1 MFTILITFLSA
12 ISISV
17 IAAGY
22 SIVGLSTLFA
32 GAVVPIIAM
41 GSALEVGKLVA
52 ASWLYNNWRNKL
64 VPYTIKMYLTFA
76 VIVLI
81 FITSMGIFGF
91 LSKAHLDQVKPTS
104 SNNIK
109 IELLDKQINQ
119 QQLIIDRAEGQLTL
133 LDKALEVYID
143 KEYVSKG
150 LKERKKQ
157 EEERTIL
164 NMTITDASNK
174 IGELTLEKSKL
185 ALEQDKIEAE
195 VGPIKYIA
203 ELIYGEQ
210 AKDHFD
216 KAVRWVIIVLIF
228 VFDPLA
234 VLLLIAA
241 NISLRSRRVEKEE
254 EENKIKKDYQKEA
267 TNAKARAKRV
277 RDREKIYKDF
287 FKKLGKRDLKNRDY
301 ESFFRSLGTD
311 EMTKLGLD
319 PDEIRLK
326 LDQIMEW
333 NELPTEKSTPN
344 KRYLEV
350 DKTK

>member
-1 MFTILITFLSA
+1 MFLIILTFLTA

-22 SIVGLSTLFA
+22 SIVGLATLFA

-52 ASWLYNNWRNKL
+52 ATWLYHNWRSDIPRILK
-64 VPYTIKMYLTFA
+64 TYLFIA
-76 VIVLI
+76 IIVLV

-91 LSKAHLDQVKPTS
+91 LSKAHLDQVKPIS
-104 SNNIK
+104 GNNIK
-109 IELLDKQINQ
+109 IELLDKRINQ
-119 QQLIIDRAEGQLTL
+119 QNLIVVRAEKQLEL

-143 KEYVSKG
+143 KEYVTRG
-150 LKERKKQ
+150 LKERKAQK
-157 EEERTIL
+157 EERDLLNEAIYSASDEIAIL
-164 NMTITDASNK
+164 IT
-174 IGELTLEKSKL
+174 EKSVL

-216 KAVRWVIIVLIF
+216 EAVRWVIVVLIF

-241 NISLRSRRVEKEE
+241 NISLRQRSMKKQLTLSVKKENLE
-254 EENKIKKDYQKEA
+254 RKMARLIRNNKYLKRYRNVVKDY
-267 TNAKARAKRV
+267 
-277 RDREKIYKDF
+277 DM
-287 FKKLGKRDLKNRDY
+287 
-301 ESFFRSLGTD
+301 S
-311 EMTKLGLD
+311 

-326 LDQIMEW
+326 LNQIV
-333 NELPTEKSTPN
+333 NLDDKN
-344 KRYLEV
+344 KNN
-350 DKTK
+350 

>member
-1 MFTILITFLSA
+1 MFLILLTFITA

-22 SIVGLSTLFA
+22 SIVGLATLFA

-52 ASWLYNNWRNKL
+52 ATWLYHNWRSDIPRILK
-64 VPYTIKMYLTFA
+64 TYLFIA
-76 VIVLI
+76 IIVLV

-91 LSKAHLDQVKPTS
+91 LSKAHLDQVKPIS
-104 SNNIK
+104 GNNIK
-109 IELLDKQINQ
+109 IELLDKRITQ
-119 QQLIIDRAEGQLTL
+119 QNLIVVRAEKQLEL

-143 KEYVSKG
+143 KEYVTRG
-150 LKERKKQ
+150 LKERKAQKQ
-157 EEERTIL
+157 ERDLL
-164 NMTITDASNK
+164 NEAINNASDE
-174 IGELTLEKSKL
+174 IATLTTEKSVL

-216 KAVRWVIIVLIF
+216 EAVRWVIVVLIF

-241 NISLRSRRVEKEE
+241 NISLRQRSMKKQLTQSVKKENLE
-254 EENKIKKDYQKEA
+254 RKMARLIKRNKYLKRYRNVVKDY
-267 TNAKARAKRV
+267 
-277 RDREKIYKDF
+277 DM
-287 FKKLGKRDLKNRDY
+287 
-301 ESFFRSLGTD
+301 S
-311 EMTKLGLD
+311 

-326 LDQIMEW
+326 LNQIV
-333 NELPTEKSTPN
+333 NLDDKN
-344 KRYLEV
+344 K
-350 DKTK
+350 TN

>member
-1 MFTILITFLSA
+1 MFLIILTFLTA

-22 SIVGLSTLFA
+22 SIVGLATLFA

-52 ASWLYNNWRNKL
+52 ATWLYHNWRSDIPRILK
-64 VPYTIKMYLTFA
+64 TYLFIA
-76 VIVLI
+76 IIVLV

-91 LSKAHLDQVKPTS
+91 LSKAHLDQVKPIS
-104 SNNIK
+104 GNNIK
-109 IELLDKQINQ
+109 IELLDKRITQ
-119 QQLIIDRAEGQLTL
+119 QNLIVVRAEKQLEL

-143 KEYVSKG
+143 KEYVTRG
-150 LKERKKQ
+150 LKERKAQK
-157 EEERTIL
+157 EERDLLNEAIYSASDEIAIL
-164 NMTITDASNK
+164 IT
-174 IGELTLEKSKL
+174 EKSVL

-216 KAVRWVIIVLIF
+216 EAVRWVIVVLIF

-241 NISLRSRRVEKEE
+241 NISLRQRSMKKQLTLSVKKENLE
-254 EENKIKKDYQKEA
+254 RKMARLIRNNKYLKRYRNVVKDY
-267 TNAKARAKRV
+267 
-277 RDREKIYKDF
+277 DM
-287 FKKLGKRDLKNRDY
+287 
-301 ESFFRSLGTD
+301 S
-311 EMTKLGLD
+311 

-326 LDQIMEW
+326 LNQIV
-333 NELPTEKSTPN
+333 NLDDKN
-344 KRYLEV
+344 KNN
-350 DKTK
+350 

>member
-164 NMTITDASNK
+164 NTTITDASNK

-267 TNAKARAKRV
+267 TNAKARAKRI

-333 NELPTEKSTPN
+333 NELPTEKSTTN

>member
-1 MFTILITFLSA
+1 MFLILLTFITA

-22 SIVGLSTLFA
+22 SIVGLATLFA

-52 ASWLYNNWRNKL
+52 ATWLYHNWRSDIPRILK
-64 VPYTIKMYLTFA
+64 TYLFIA
-76 VIVLI
+76 IIVLV

-91 LSKAHLDQVKPTS
+91 LSKAHLDQVKPIS
-104 SNNIK
+104 GNNIK
-109 IELLDKQINQ
+109 IELLDKRITQ
-119 QQLIIDRAEGQLTL
+119 QNLIVVRAEKQLEL

-143 KEYVSKG
+143 KEYVTRG
-150 LKERKKQ
+150 LKERKAQK
-157 EEERTIL
+157 EERDLL
-164 NMTITDASNK
+164 NEAINNASDE
-174 IGELTLEKSKL
+174 IATLTTEKSVL

-216 KAVRWVIIVLIF
+216 EAVRWVIVVLIF

-241 NISLRSRRVEKEE
+241 NISLRQRSMKKQLTQSVKKENLE
-254 EENKIKKDYQKEA
+254 RKMARLIKRNKYLKRYRNVVKDY
-267 TNAKARAKRV
+267 
-277 RDREKIYKDF
+277 DM
-287 FKKLGKRDLKNRDY
+287 
-301 ESFFRSLGTD
+301 S
-311 EMTKLGLD
+311 

-326 LDQIMEW
+326 LNQIV
-333 NELPTEKSTPN
+333 NLDDKN
-344 KRYLEV
+344 K
-350 DKTK
+350 TN

>member
-1 MFTILITFLSA
+1 MFGIILTFVSA

-22 SIVGLSTLFA
+22 SIIGLATLFA
-32 GAVVPIIAM
+32 GATLPIIAM

-64 VPYTIKMYLTFA
+64 LPRAIKAYLTTA

-91 LSKAHLDQVKPTS
+91 LSKAHLDQVEPA
-104 SNNIK
+104 SNNA
-109 IELLDKQINQ
+109 LLITQYDKQIAFEEKT
-119 QQLIIDRAEGQLTL
+119 IARASDTL
-133 LDKALEVYID
+133 DQLDKALDKYID
-143 KEYVSKG
+143 MEYVTRG
-150 LKERKKQ
+150 LKERAKQ
-157 EEERTIL
+157 KEERDAL
-164 NMTITDASNK
+164 NKVIEDANAKIIELNNK
-174 IGELTLEKSKL
+174 KYSIEV
-185 ALEQDKIEAE
+185 EQLKIEAE

-203 ELIYGEQ
+203 ELIYGDE
-210 AKDHFD
+210 AKDYFD
-216 KAVRWVIIVLIF
+216 EAVRWVIIVLIF

-241 NISLRSRRVEKEE
+241 NISLRSRNIEKEQE
-254 EENKIKKDYQKEA
+254 KSKKEKDYQREA

-287 FKKLGKRDLKNRDY
+287 FTKLGKRNLKNRDY
-301 ESFFRSLGTD
+301 EEFFRNMGSEELK
-311 EMTKLGLD
+311 KLGLD
-319 PDEIRLK
+319 PDEIQIK

-333 NELPTEKSTPN
+333 NDLDTSKN
-344 KRYLEV
+344 KRYLEL
-350 DKTK
+350 DNTKK

>member
-1 MFTILITFLSA
+1 MLTIIITFLSA

-22 SIVGLSTLFA
+22 SIMGLATLFA

-52 ASWLYNNWRNKL
+52 ASWLYNNWRNEL
-64 VPYTIKMYLTFA
+64 VPRTIKAYLTFA

-91 LSKAHLDQVKPTS
+91 LSKAHLDQVQPTS

-109 IELLDKQINQ
+109 IELIDKQIDTQ
-119 QQLIIDRAEGQLTL
+119 QTIIDRSQKTLTL
-133 LDKALEVYID
+133 LDQTLEKYID
-143 KEYVSKG
+143 LEYVTRG
-150 LKERKKQ
+150 LKEREKQ
-157 EEERTIL
+157 KPEREALNLAINNAINEIAKLTEE
-164 NMTITDASNK
+164 K
-174 IGELTLEKSKL
+174 GTLQ
-185 ALEQDKIEAE
+185 LEQDKIEAE

-203 ELIYGEQ
+203 ELIYGEE

-241 NISLRSRRVEKEE
+241 NISLRSRKVAKEE
-254 EENKIKKDYQKEA
+254 DEAKVQKDYQKEA

-277 RDREKIYKDF
+277 RDREKFYKGIL
-287 FKKLGKRDLKNRDY
+287 KKIGEGKMQTKDY
-301 ESFFRSLGTD
+301 N
-311 EMTKLGLD
+311 EMRKLGLN
-319 PDEIRLK
+319 PDEIRIK

-333 NELPTEKSTPN
+333 N
-344 KRYLEV
+344 
-350 DKTK
+350 DK

>member
-1 MFTILITFLSA
+1 MFLILLTFITA

-22 SIVGLSTLFA
+22 SIVGLATLFA

-52 ASWLYNNWRNKL
+52 ATWLYHNWRSDIPRILK
-64 VPYTIKMYLTFA
+64 TYLFIA
-76 VIVLI
+76 IIVLV

-91 LSKAHLDQVKPTS
+91 LSKAHLDQVKPIS
-104 SNNIK
+104 GNNIK
-109 IELLDKQINQ
+109 IELLDKRITQ
-119 QQLIIDRAEGQLTL
+119 QNLIVVRAEKQLEL

-143 KEYVSKG
+143 KEYVTRV
-150 LKERKKQ
+150 LKERKAQK
-157 EEERTIL
+157 EERDLL
-164 NMTITDASNK
+164 NEAINNASDE
-174 IGELTLEKSKL
+174 IATLTTEKSVL

-216 KAVRWVIIVLIF
+216 EAVRWVIVVLIF

-241 NISLRSRRVEKEE
+241 NISLRQRSMKKQLTQSVKKENLE
-254 EENKIKKDYQKEA
+254 RKMARLIKRNKYLKRYRNVVKDY
-267 TNAKARAKRV
+267 
-277 RDREKIYKDF
+277 DM
-287 FKKLGKRDLKNRDY
+287 
-301 ESFFRSLGTD
+301 S
-311 EMTKLGLD
+311 

-326 LDQIMEW
+326 LNQIV
-333 NELPTEKSTPN
+333 NLDDKN
-344 KRYLEV
+344 K
-350 DKTK
+350 TN

>member
-76 VIVLI
+76 VVVLI

-91 LSKAHLDQVKPTS
+91 LSKAHLDQVQPVS

-109 IELLDKQINQ
+109 IELIDKQITQ
-119 QQLIIDRAEGQLTL
+119 QQIIIDRSQKTL
-133 LDKALEVYID
+133 DQLDKALDKYID
-143 KEYVSKG
+143 MEYVTRG

-157 EEERTIL
+157 EEERTLLTTAI
-164 NMTITDASNK
+164 NEASDK
-174 IGELTLEKSKL
+174 IYNLTLKKSEL

-203 ELIYGEQ
+203 ELIYGEN

-241 NISLRSRRVEKEE
+241 NISLRSRKVAKEE
-254 EENKIKKDYQKEA
+254 DETKIKKDYEKEA

-277 RDREKIYKDF
+277 RDNNKVYKDF
-287 FKKLGKRDLKNRDY
+287 FKKLGSRDLKNRDY
-301 ESFFRSLGTD
+301 ESFFRNMGAE
-311 EMTKLGLD
+311 EMKKLGLD

-333 NELPTEKSTPN
+333 NELPTEKTIN

-350 DKTK
+350 AKDK

>member
-1 MFTILITFLSA
+1 MFLILLTFITA

-22 SIVGLSTLFA
+22 SIVGLATLFA

-52 ASWLYNNWRNKL
+52 ATWLYHNWRSDIPRILK
-64 VPYTIKMYLTFA
+64 TYLFIA
-76 VIVLI
+76 IIVLV

-91 LSKAHLDQVKPTS
+91 LSKAHLDQVKPIS
-104 SNNIK
+104 GNNIK
-109 IELLDKQINQ
+109 IELLDKRITQ
-119 QQLIIDRAEGQLTL
+119 QNLIVVRAEKQLEL

-143 KEYVSKG
+143 KEYVTRG
-150 LKERKKQ
+150 LKERKAQK
-157 EEERTIL
+157 EERDLL
-164 NMTITDASNK
+164 NEAINNASDE
-174 IGELTLEKSKL
+174 IATLTTEKSVL

-216 KAVRWVIIVLIF
+216 EAVRWVIVVLIF

-241 NISLRSRRVEKEE
+241 NISLRQRSMKKQLTQSVKRESLERKMARLIKR
-254 EENKIKKDYQKEA
+254 NKYLKRYRNVVKDY
-267 TNAKARAKRV
+267 
-277 RDREKIYKDF
+277 DM
-287 FKKLGKRDLKNRDY
+287 
-301 ESFFRSLGTD
+301 S
-311 EMTKLGLD
+311 

-326 LDQIMEW
+326 LNQIV
-333 NELPTEKSTPN
+333 NLDDKN
-344 KRYLEV
+344 K
-350 DKTK
+350 TN